1 MFRVLRRGSKSLTRS
16 VQGRSKY
23 LSRAGRHLF
32 LECYPDRILGGRPG
46 ARPRYWMGG
55 WRTRLVLSSAR
66 SAVERAIVGASV
78 AVVDG
83 IVLLLLTVRHHE
95 HHHLLLLVLLD
106 DHLLLLHRQRHPTV
120 LGSAAD
126 VEASRTGW
134 LVRQLRGMV
143 EVVLTLPMVQVML
156 SLPLF
161 RAQRLVLSVRDRSDM
176 AAAGRGRGRA

>member
-1 MFRVLRRGSKSLTRS
+1 M
-16 VQGRSKY
+16 
-23 LSRAGRHLF
+23 
-32 LECYPDRILGGRPG
+32 
-46 ARPRYWMGG
+46 
-55 WRTRLVLSSAR
+55 
-66 SAVERAIVGASV
+66 

-95 HHHLLLLVLLD
+95 DHHLLLLVLLD
-106 DHLLLLHRQRHPTV
+106 HHLLLLLHRRRHPTV